1 MANAPDT
8 VQVGEDP
15 AIDSL
20 EQRIAAARKKEDER
34 SGHRRESVDSM
45 RSSVA
50 SIASTMI
57 GYPIGGAI
65 MGFVLDTAFD
75 TRPWITI
82 GLMFF
87 AFFCACVQVFKSLNA
102 PASGNAAETIQE

>member
-1 MANAPDT
+1 MAKELDT
-8 VQVGEDP
+8 AQVGEDP

-20 EQRIAAARKKEDER
+20 EARIAAARKAEDER
-34 SGHRRESVDSM
+34 SGHRREGVDSA
-45 RSSVA
+45 RSAVA
-50 SIASTMI
+50 SIAATMI

-75 TRPWITI
+75 TRPWIMI

-87 AFFCACVQVFKSLNA
+87 AFFCACIQVFRSLNT
-102 PASGNAAETIQE
+102 PSGDTVAGTNQE